1 MHQMQPNMGMI
12 KDNLTNR
19 QKALLYA
26 DFYKAF
32 KSGAAKGISELTESE
47 VANKWDQLMAEFKET
62 KLTHPGRERLRRLG
76 WTIEEPINESK
87 RIDREVAEVRS

>member
-1 MHQMQPNMGMI
+1 MI
-12 KDNLTNR
+12 KDNLTNK
-19 QKALLYA
+19 QKADLYP

-32 KSGAAKGISELTESE
+32 KTGAPKGISSLTSLELA
-47 VANKWDQLMAEFKET
+47 VKWDELMKEFKET

-87 RIDREVAEVRS
+87 RIDREVAEV